1 MQVTYM
7 LYVDKIITVTK
18 RNANEQAF
26 LKSYTPEQ
34 FDRPSVAVDI
44 VILTIKEGKLYA
56 LLTERNEYPFKG
68 SWSLIGG
75 FIGIDESLDDAAKR
89 ILREKGKLTRVY
101 LEQLYTFGSPKRDPR
116 MRIISVSYY
125 ALVEAKKLKESATL
139 RLFEVDVPW
148 QGEKGGKVNLL
159 DEAGKPYKL
168 AFDHSDII
176 GMTIK
181 RIRGKLE
188 YVPIGFELLPKQFT
202 LRQLQE
208 VHETI
213 LDKKL
218 NKDAFRRKILASGL
232 VEATGE
238 YEEGKGF
245 RPAEYYVYQGS

>member
-1 MQVTYM
+1 M
-7 LYVDKIITVTK
+7 TK
-18 RNANEQAF
+18 RTTNERAF
-26 LKSYTPEQ
+26 LDDYSPEQ
-34 FDRPSVAVDI
+34 FDRPSVAVDL
-44 VILTIKEGKLYA
+44 VILTIKSGKLYA
-56 LLTERNEYPFKG
+56 LLTARDEHPFKDT
-68 SWSLIGG
+68 WSLIGG
-75 FIGIDESLDDAAKR
+75 FVGIEESLNDAAKR
-89 ILREKGKLTRVY
+89 VLKDKGKLTRVY
-101 LEQLYTFGSPKRDPR
+101 LEQLYTFGNPKRDPR

-125 ALVEAKKLKESATL
+125 ALVEAKKLKESETL
-139 RLFEVDVPW
+139 KSFEVDVPW

-159 DEAGKPYKL
+159 DEAGKNHKL

-181 RIRGKLE
+181 RIRGKLA